1 MRGIVLGFV
10 FAVTAPLLAGQTAPQ
25 VQKHVPQGVVS
36 DWTSHHVLYP
46 ESKDGSAAARNPNE
60 PNQNGRNQ
68 DDPRWVQSW
77 YLRHQES
84 WWPEHRRWQHHHR
97 RHRDWSVS
105 LSSNPSMAAFEP
117 LFDFS
122 YVVNKDMGYG
132 SVNTTDNGG
141 GQFLATSGFLFVMAT
156 GNGGPDGGTYP
167 LFPGGPAQQT
177 SPSGNFL
184 YDNLLNPGAVPL
196 IDNSGLLFVGG
207 GFEINL
213 WSASPFTPGNYRFE
227 DWDGAGYTNS
237 ATGGPLTL
245 NPAPGGGQTAPAKFS
260 FDVNSAPD
268 CTNDYVVIGI
278 PATPEPGGQANI
290 VGVNNLYSGGAGA
303 LCPTGPTV
311 MFSYASGTGQV
322 PASVVLS
329 QNGSQIA
336 YIESLPT
343 GSSYFHVLTVGTTG
357 TNGTSTV
364 AVMPGAG
371 NNAVDQSVLLSPD
384 AGMTTQ
390 SSTNT
395 PFVKYTTND
404 VSDVAY
410 ATTYSA
416 LTGSGYLY
424 KISNV
429 FNGSAVP
436 TIAWSVPITAVPS
449 SPVYD
454 SVSNT
459 VFFTDGNGRIDYV
472 VDSGTPT
479 VVYGSVLANGTTS
492 ENPVIVDSVN
502 QMVYAFFNTN
512 GANAVVVQAPTSLAS
527 FVSVPVGS
535 GTTVYTGPYEPTF
548 NHAWFTGSGTPEM
561 YVAGTDALT
570 GTIPTLYSVGFNGSG
585 VMNSTADAT
594 TAALTTGTAD
604 ASPLTEFYD
613 AVTAKDYLFVGVTD
627 NCIATVGGLTAG
639 CVMSLDITGGF
650 PTVNANS
657 VALPAAGGTTGI
669 IVDNNSGST
678 GASSIYYGTKTG
690 VALVKAT
697 QSALN

>member
-1 MRGIVLGFV
+1 V

-46 ESKDGSAAARNPNE
+46 ESRDASAII
-60 PNQNGRNQ
+60 RNQ

-84 WWPEHRRWQHHHR
+84 WWPEHRRRHYRR
-97 RHRDWSVS
+97 RHRDWSVPLSGNPS
-105 LSSNPSMAAFEP
+105 LSAFEP

-122 YVVNKDMGYG
+122 YTDNLDTGYG
-132 SVNTTDNGG
+132 NLNTTDNGS
-141 GQFLATSGFLFVMAT
+141 GQYLATSGFLTITAT
-156 GNGGPDGGTYP
+156 GTNDPSGGTYP
-167 LFPGGPAQQT
+167 LRPGGPGVT
-177 SPSGNFL
+177 LSPSGMFQ
-184 YDNLLNPGAVPL
+184 YDNVLSPSATPL
-196 IDNSGLLFVGG
+196 IDHDGLLFLGG
-207 GFEINL
+207 GFEFNL
-213 WSASPFTPGNYRFE
+213 WSNFPSPGNYEFE
-227 DWDGAGYTNS
+227 DWNGTAYTNN
-237 ATGGPLTL
+237 ATSVTAAPFIL
-245 NPAPGGGQTAPAKFS
+245 NAAPGGGQTAPAKFS
-260 FDVNSAPD
+260 FDVNAAPD

-278 PATPEPGGQANI
+278 PATPIIGGQANI

-303 LCPTGPTV
+303 LCPSGPTV
-311 MFSYASGTGQV
+311 MFAYASGTGQV

-329 QNGSQIA
+329 QNGTQVA

-343 GSSYFHVLTVGTTG
+343 GSSYFHVLTIGTTG
-357 TNGTSTV
+357 TNGASALV
-364 AVMPGAG
+364 SVVPGVG
-371 NNAVDQSVLLSPD
+371 NNAVDQRVLLSPD
-384 AGMTTQ
+384 GGLTSQ

-395 PFVKYTTND
+395 VFVVYTHGD
-404 VSDVAY
+404 ASDVAY
-410 ATTYSA
+410 ATTYSPTKG
-416 LTGSGYLY
+416 TGRLY
-424 KISNV
+424 KITNV
-429 FNGSAVP
+429 FNGSTP

-459 VFFTDGNGRIDYV
+459 VFFTDSAGRLDYV
-472 VDSGTPT
+472 IDSGTPT
-479 VVYGSVLANGTTS
+479 VVYSEFLANGTTS

-527 FVSVPVGS
+527 FVSVPVGT

-594 TAALTTGTAD
+594 TAALTTGMAD

-627 NCIATVGGLTAG
+627 HCVATVGGGAAG

-650 PTVNANS
+650 PTVSTGS

-669 IVDNNSGST
+669 IVDNNSSST